1 MWVSD
6 KSEDINIW
14 SADTLIGY
22 NVRSDDIVMEA
33 I

>member
-6 KSEDINIW
+6 KSEDINVW
-14 SADTLIGY
+14 STDALIGC